1 MIKKMS
7 SNVYL
12 VDSSTSDEVYRVSLN
27 NGFLSCTCSGFK
39 FRRKCKH
46 SEEVLA
52 LLPKAKA
59 ESLTV
64 KTVKESFSYMEG
76 YVEKIKIFLKEEESR

>member
-12 VDSSTSDEVYRVSLN
+12 VDSSSTDAVYRVSLN
-27 NGFLSCTCSGFK
+27 NGFLNCTCSGFK

-52 LLPKAKA
+52 LLPKNKA
-59 ESLTV
+59 ESMTV
-64 KTVKESFSYMEG
+64 KIVKASFEYMES
-76 YVEKIKIFLKEEESR
+76 YKEKIILFLEEERI

>member
-12 VDSSTSDEVYRVSLN
+12 VDSSSSDGVYRVSLS

-52 LLPKAKA
+52 LLPKSKA
-59 ESLTV
+59 DSMVV
-64 KTVKESFSYMEG
+64 KTVKASFEYMED
-76 YVEKIKIFLKEEESR
+76 YKKKIEKFLEERV